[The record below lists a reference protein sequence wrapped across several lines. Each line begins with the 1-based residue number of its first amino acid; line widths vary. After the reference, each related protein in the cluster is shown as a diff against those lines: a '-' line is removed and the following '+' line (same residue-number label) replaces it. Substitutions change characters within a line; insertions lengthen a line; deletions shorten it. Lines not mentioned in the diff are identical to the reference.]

1 MQMAFCLGFELQGS
15 SSFLDIFASLMGD
28 VTSLTYPVTTESFM
42 EIICETS
49 DPFKEEERGVKDGA
63 EGEEDQ
69 ICL

>member
-1 MQMAFCLGFELQGS
+1 
-15 SSFLDIFASLMGD
+15 MGD
-28 VTSLTYPVTTESFM
+28 VTSLTYPVTTASFM

-69 ICL
+69 IHL

>member
-1 MQMAFCLGFELQGS
+1 MRDATPLK
-15 SSFLDIFASLMGD
+15 
-28 VTSLTYPVTTESFM
+28 YPVTTASFM

-49 DPFKEEERGVKDGA
+49 DPFKEEERGVKNGA